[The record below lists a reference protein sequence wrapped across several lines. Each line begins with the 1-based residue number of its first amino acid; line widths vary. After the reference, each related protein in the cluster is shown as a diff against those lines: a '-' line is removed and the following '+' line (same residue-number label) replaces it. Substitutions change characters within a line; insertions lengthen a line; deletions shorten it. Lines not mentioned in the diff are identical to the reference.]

1 MDEED
6 LAAMKEDRD
15 LVNTDTFAQDAF
27 AGTREELG
35 EKSWVEVCPHC

>member
-15 LVNTDTFAQDAF
+15 LVNTETFAADAF
-27 AGTREELG
+27 AGTREELAG
-35 EKSWVEVCPHC
+35 KS